1 VCTLLAHWVASRL
14 PSHPG
19 CINVDSVPSCHYDS
33 AVVRE
38 KMPVGNRAAL
48 WLPPRKSAAVRLS
61 GCQHI
66 QPRHPCPPAA
76 WHPGPLLRV
85 GVNITMNISER
96 EPTFEELLSDP
107 VMVTV
112 LQHAR
117 TTAED
122 MRALLNRARE
132 RLAKAAAVEAIDPA
146 SEGVR

>member
-1 VCTLLAHWVASRL
+1 
-14 PSHPG
+14 
-19 CINVDSVPSCHYDS
+19 
-33 AVVRE
+33 
-38 KMPVGNRAAL
+38 
-48 WLPPRKSAAVRLS
+48 
-61 GCQHI
+61 
-66 QPRHPCPPAA
+66 
-76 WHPGPLLRV
+76 
-85 GVNITMNISER
+85 VNITMNVSKR

-146 SEGVR
+146 SEGVRRT